1 MRDLCGAVVRTCS
14 VKRALGLVVVAAA
27 LIASG
32 AASAVGP
39 WPGLARTVVAPSG
52 DVRYTAT
59 RLAGSTTVKAV
70 RRDGSVV
77 ATATFD
83 GAWGIPAITST
94 GVAGGLSPDGRIL
107 VLAEQSTAN
116 GLRAQSRFLEVS
128 TKDLALVSTIALNG
142 EFGFDV
148 LSPDARTLY
157 LIQHTLSEDL
167 VAYRVRAYDLLQK
180 RLLPGTIVA
189 KGESETMRGYPV
201 SRATSTT
208 GRWVYTLYHRGSGKP
223 FVHALNAGQR
233 YAVCID
239 LPWKGSVNDVWQAR
253 LKLSADGR
261 RLVVRLNGASVATV
275 DTRSF
280 RVS

>member
-1 MRDLCGAVVRTCS
+1 VRRWALSLAV
-14 VKRALGLVVVAAA
+14 LAAA

-32 AASAVGP
+32 GAGAVGP
-39 WPGLARTVVAPSG
+39 WPGLARTVVAPGG

-59 RLAGSTTVKAV
+59 RSSGTTTVKAV
-70 RRDGSVV
+70 KRDGSVA

-107 VLAEQSTAN
+107 VLAEQSTPD
-116 GLRAQSRFLEVS
+116 GLRAQSQFLELS
-128 TKDLALVSTIALNG
+128 TGNLQLLNTIVLNG

-148 LSPDARTLY
+148 LSPNARTLY
-157 LIQHTLSEDL
+157 LIQHTSSRDL
-167 VAYRVRAYDLLQK
+167 VAYRVRAYDLRQQL
-180 RLLPGTIVA
+180 LLPGTVVA

-201 SRATSTT
+201 TRATSTT
-208 GRWVYTLYHRGSGKP
+208 GTWVYTLYHRGTGKP
-223 FVHALNAGQR
+223 FVHALNTAQR

-239 LPWKGSVNDVWQAR
+239 LPWEAGVNVWQAR

-261 RLVVRLNGASVATV
+261 RLTVRLNGAVMATI
-275 DTRSF
+275 DTHSF
-280 RVS
+280 RVT

>member
-1 MRDLCGAVVRTCS
+1 
-14 VKRALGLVVVAAA
+14 VKRVLGLAIAAAA
-27 LIASG
+27 LIVSA

-59 RLAGSTTVKAV
+59 RSDGSTTVKALQ
-70 RRDGSVV
+70 RDGTVI

-94 GVAGGLSPDGRIL
+94 GVAGGLSPDGSIL
-107 VLAEQSTAN
+107 VLAEQSTTN
-116 GLRAQSRFLEVS
+116 GLRAESRFLELS
-128 TKDLALVSTIALNG
+128 TKELALEGTIVLNG

-148 LSPDARTLY
+148 LSPNARTLY

-167 VAYRVRAYDLLQK
+167 VAYRVRAYDLEQK
-180 RLLPGTIVA
+180 RLLPGTVVA

-201 SRATSTT
+201 SRATSKT

-223 FVHALNAGQR
+223 FVHALNAAQR

-239 LPWKGSVNDVWQAR
+239 LPWQGSANDVWQAR

-261 RLVVRLNGASVATV
+261 KLVVRRGGAVVATV